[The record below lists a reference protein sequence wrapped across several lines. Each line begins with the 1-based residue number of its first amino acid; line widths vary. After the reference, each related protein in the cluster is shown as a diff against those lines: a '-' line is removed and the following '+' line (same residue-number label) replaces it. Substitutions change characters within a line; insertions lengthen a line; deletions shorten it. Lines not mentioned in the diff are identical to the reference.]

1 MQYTLELLNEK
12 LESLKKKQFGWVVAL
27 PHKQGGEIAVVQK
40 IISDIAVQI
49 TSIEHDIKL
58 IEDSRGLNATT
69 VKQLVDEHYRVHH
82 GLDEND
88 NFITR
93 AAD

>member
-1 MQYTLELLNEK
+1 MQYTLDLLNEK
-12 LESLKKKQFGWVVAL
+12 LESLKKEQFGWVVAL
-27 PHKQGGEIAVVQK
+27 PHKQGSDIATVQA
-40 IISDIAVQI
+40 IITDIAVQI

-58 IEDSRGLNATT
+58 IQAARGLNATT
-69 VKQLVDEHYRVHH
+69 VKQLVDAHYKEYH

-93 AAD
+93 AAE